1 MKLKEHG
8 AFLIQYVIDFADG
21 EISRSA
27 FDLDYSGYCI
37 EHFPY
42 FRTEHPRLA
51 ARFADTIDATY
62 DACSWMDDERFRD
75 TIADALDVFFHPGSE
90 LI

>member
-27 FDLDYSGYCI
+27 FDLDYSVVSQILCKHHFRCKI
-37 EHFPY
+37 EQNIFKAG
-42 FRTEHPRLA
+42 A
-51 ARFADTIDATY
+51 AQAA
-62 DACSWMDDERFRD
+62 S
-75 TIADALDVFFHPGSE
+75 ALPTK
-90 LI
+90 

>member
-1 MKLKEHG
+1 MKLKKHG
-8 AFLIQYVIDFADG
+8 AFLIQYVIDFANG

-42 FRTEHPRLA
+42 FKTEHPRSA

-62 DACSWMDDERFRD
+62 DACSWMDDEPFRD
-75 TIADALDVFFHPGSE
+75 AIADALDVFFHPNSA
-90 LI
+90 LL

>member
-27 FDLDYSGYCI
+27 YCI

-51 ARFADTIDATY
+51 ARFAATIDATY

-75 TIADALDVFFHPGSE
+75 AIADALDGFFHPCSE